1 MRHFVTIRKGETT
14 SSSDNGKKLMN
25 GSTGTA
31 NSQKKSSTGSTS
43 LRPTPP
49 ALANPATGGSKA
61 NVPALSTPEA
71 ATVQKVGL
79 GTVFS
84 RESAS
89 CKSSISNK
97 TQMLASFT
105 GRLRYDKIRSIRGC
119 FRPSS
124 RWRICER
131 KAPSRR
137 IRTSTELLLCSS
149 LQPATTPF
157 KSTMTR
163 PHTISWEVS

>member
-97 TQMLASFT
+97 TQMLVLQGDCGTIKFEVFVVVLGHQADGGSASEKRQVDAS
-105 GRLRYDKIRSIRGC
+105 GL
-119 FRPSS
+119 RPSYCFAQACS
-124 RWRICER
+124 R
-131 KAPSRR
+131 
-137 IRTSTELLLCSS
+137 
-149 LQPATTPF
+149 
-157 KSTMTR
+157 
-163 PHTISWEVS
+163 